1 MVGPAQRTRSIGSEC
16 EQEARARLTAKIY
29 PAKRAILLASSLL
42 LIWAPS
48 SFAQSE
54 TTITLDQAISEA
66 LARSPVLA
74 VERNAIG
81 LAAGTLRQAR
91 IYPFNP
97 ELELEG
103 RAGRARGRVDGD
115 ERRGVDSRGFGV
127 SQTIWLRGQRGLRV
141 RAAEAELGRA
151 EGLVKDAERQVIGD
165 ALRAFGEA
173 LVGQERVAVARDIVA
188 LATDVRD
195 TAGKLAEAG
204 DVPDLDVF
212 RADVELNKARN
223 RLLTEERNL
232 RTAQR
237 ELALVLGRP
246 ADEAIHAHGAII
258 LPSPP
263 GEVAG
268 FQQTAVERRPDL
280 VAARAAARAAQAE
293 LELVRAE
300 QVLPEMKIG
309 LKYDEAREFDSI
321 NRTALLVFSV
331 PLPLFNRRQGDI
343 DRAAAALR
351 QQQAAIELARR
362 RIEKEV
368 ATTEQQARASR
379 QITDAYTTRILP
391 QQDRNFRLL
400 REGYNLGQFRLTD
413 VFVGQRE
420 LIEGREGY
428 LDAVAALNTAT
439 ADLYRALNSRP

>member
-1 MVGPAQRTRSIGSEC
+1 MQILRSCTVLLVG
-16 EQEARARLTAKIY
+16 
-29 PAKRAILLASSLL
+29 LL
-42 LIWAPS
+42 LLMGAFP
-48 SFAQSE
+48 
-54 TTITLDQAISEA
+54 A
-66 LARSPVLA
+66 LAQTEATVTLEQALNEAVTQNPTLA

-81 LAAGTLRQAR
+81 IAAGTLRQAR

-103 RAGRARGRVDGD
+103 GAGRARTRVEGG
-115 ERRGVDSRGFGV
+115 ERRGVDSRGVGV

-141 RAAEAELGRA
+141 GAAAAELARA
-151 EGLVKDAERQVIGD
+151 DGLVRDAERQVIGD
-165 ALRAFGEA
+165 ALRMFGDV
-173 LVGQERVAVARDIVA
+173 LVGQERVAVARDVVA
-188 LATDVRD
+188 LATDVRG
-195 TAGKLAEAG
+195 TAAKLAEAG

-246 ADEAIHAHGAII
+246 ADQAIRAEAAVA
-258 LPSPP
+258 LPAPS
-263 GEVAG
+263 GDMAAL
-268 FQQTAVERRPDL
+268 QKIAVERRPDL
-280 VAARAAARAAQAE
+280 IAARAAARAAEAE
-293 LELVRAE
+293 LALVRAE

-309 LKYDEAREFDSI
+309 LKYDEARDFDTL
-321 NRTALLVFSV
+321 NRTALLVLSV

-343 DRAAAALR
+343 DRAVATLR
-351 QQQAAIELARR
+351 QQEAAIELARR

-368 ATTEQQARASR
+368 TTAEQQARTSR

-391 QQDRNFRLL
+391 DQDRNFRLL

-420 LIEGREGY
+420 LIEGREAY